1 MSTTNRGKEDTETQ
15 AEASEEVSEADLE
28 TVAGGILIGLN
39 QPTLSPHGHKELG
52 HKDLQGQLSSTPDRS
67 SFGAHKL
74 MKK

>member
-1 MSTTNRGKEDTETQ
+1 MSTTKHSQEDTETQ
-15 AEASEEVSEADLE
+15 AKASEEVSEADLE

-52 HKDLQGQLSSTPDRS
+52 HKDLQGQLGSMPDRS
-67 SFGAHKL
+67 SLGTHKL